1 MEADGTG
8 YLGRKHTMRGTRR
21 WRTFRRSAVA
31 VVAALGLVG
40 AIASGA
46 GAARADSASPGAF
59 PPTVSFP
66 DQPVGTMSPP
76 LPVDV
81 VFPSTSTP
89 VVGGTNLDLNPPAP
103 PAVSVAD
110 FRLIGVN
117 CAALVSGFTHC
128 TYAISF
134 SPTATGLR
142 TGSLIVS
149 GAPGGDPFGPFTVPL
164 NGSGLAP
171 SGGGGG
177 GPAGQSAG
185 LDHASLAFGNQGV
198 GSLSPSLQATLT
210 VPIGS
215 AVTVGATNVDLA
227 PPAPPGVSVADF
239 RLLGVSCLDNPGNGT
254 RACTYSL
261 VFGPVA
267 TGPRVGQLQFS
278 GASFPTQ
285 TLDLTGNGVTPPG
298 GGGSPAQGA
307 NPLNLNFGNR
317 LVGTTSPPLSVTLSS
332 FSFST
337 AVIGGTNVSL
347 TVPPL
352 PNPSAEFLVGAPTCV
367 DLDPGAGA
375 GDHGQKCT
383 YPVQFRPTAPGP
395 RNGQITFQNPGVPGF
410 GTFTVQLSGVGDAPA
425 PVVLAP
431 QVVPSG
437 TVNFG
442 SVAHGQT
449 GLPRV
454 FTITTPNAF
463 PSSLELPVT
472 PGFFITTGGPSPCHF
487 GIDGSLIVQPNAP
500 CTILVAFQPL
510 AVGPATGSLGVRFTG
525 GPTTTVNLIGTGIRP
540 PAPHIFSFTPTVE
553 TPGGHIAITGSGF
566 DTTTLVTVGGQVVDY
581 FVVSPTELDVTLGG
595 APRSGIVTVRTVGGE
610 ARSTQRF
617 IALPRPSVTT
627 PVQGGAPGAV
637 LSVRG
642 LNLADVTGASFF
654 GLDGAR
660 NPITLPASFLIV
672 SDTHLRVTVPIGAV
686 TGNLTVTNAAGS
698 AQLLAIVLPTVDSF
712 NPPVGTIG
720 DVVTVTGS
728 GFTGAISVE
737 FARGAAASFQIIDD
751 SHLTTVVPAGVRPG
765 AITVRTQ
772 GGFARSVAWFN
783 NAPDV
788 LDIGPRSGAYWG
800 QIVTIV
806 GQNFLRTSALTFV
819 GADGPIA
826 ASFSVANNTRIYV
839 TVPVGAISGDFTI
852 VGPGGTTTATYPI
865 RMRIVSLTQDNTDHV
880 QIRLDSCGDNAA
892 DVRIILTNGFELPRN
907 AFTVGALANP
917 RLIDADF
924 PSLLPT
930 GDVRVICAHAVVATV
945 RYIGHPRVS
954 GVSAPDGLRRVT
966 VTGTNLGDI
975 TSARELFSGGG
986 FEVLVITPI
995 GKNRL
1000 IITLS
1005 ASGLT
1010 GDTIVIQSGGG
1021 QFSFP
1026 RPSPPG
1032 AGV

>member
-1 MEADGTG
+1 
-8 YLGRKHTMRGTRR
+8 MRGTPR

-31 VVAALGLVG
+31 VVATLGLVG

-59 PPTVSFP
+59 PSVVSFP

-117 CAALVSGFTHC
+117 CAALVPGFTHC

-171 SGGGGG
+171 SGGGG
-177 GPAGQSAG
+177 PAGPSSG

-239 RLLGVSCLDNPGNGT
+239 RLLSVSCLDNPGNGT

-278 GASFPTQ
+278 GAGFPTQ
-285 TLDLTGNGVTPPG
+285 TLDLTGTGMAPPG

-307 NPLNLNFGNR
+307 NPLNLNFGNQ
-317 LVGTTSPPLSVTLSS
+317 LVGTPSPPLSVTLSS
-332 FSFST
+332 LSFST

-375 GDHGQKCT
+375 GDHGQSCT

-395 RNGQITFQNPGVPGF
+395 RNGSITFSNPGIPGF
-410 GTFTVQLSGVGDAPA
+410 GTFTVQLNGVGDALA
-425 PVVLAP
+425 PVLVAP
-431 QVVPSG
+431 QVSPPGPFNFG
-437 TVNFG
+437 TV
-442 SVAHGQT
+442 AYGQT
-449 GLPRV
+449 GPGRV
-454 FTITTPNAF
+454 FTIGNPNAF
-463 PSSLELPVT
+463 PVNLDGTLT
-472 PGFFITTGGPSPCHF
+472 PGFAGANGGPFPCPF
-487 GIDGSLIVQPNAP
+487 GGAGGFTIPANTL

-510 AVGPATGSLGVRFTG
+510 ALGPATGSLIIQMIG
-525 GPTTTVNLIGTGIRP
+525 GPSTTVHLLGNGGRP
-540 PAPHIFSFTPTVE
+540 PAPHILSFTPTVE
-553 TPGGHIAITGSGF
+553 TPGGHIAVTGSGF
-566 DTTTLVTVGGQVVDY
+566 DTTTRVTVGGQVVDY

-595 APRSGIVTVRTVGGE
+595 TPRSGIVTVRTLGGE

-617 IALPRPSVTT
+617 IALPRPSVST

-642 LNLADVTGASFF
+642 LNLADITGASFA
-654 GLDGAR
+654 GLDGAG

-686 TGNLTVTNAAGS
+686 SGGLTVTNAAGS
-698 AQLLAIVLPTVDSF
+698 GQLLVIVLPTVDSF

-737 FARGAAASFQIIDD
+737 FARGAAASFHVLDD
-751 SHLTTVVPAGVRPG
+751 SHLTAVVPAGVRPG

-806 GQNFLRTSALTFV
+806 GQNFLRTSSLTFV

-865 RMRIVSLTQDNTDHV
+865 RMRIVSLTEDNTDHV

-892 DVRIILTNGFELPRN
+892 DVRIILTNGFELPRS

-930 GDVRVICAHAVVATV
+930 GDVRVICAHAIAATV

-954 GVSAPDGLRRVT
+954 SVSAPDGLRRVT
-966 VTGTNLGDI
+966 VTGANLGDI

-986 FEVLVITPI
+986 FEVLAITLS

-1005 ASGLT
+1005 ASGLA